1 MSGTTVLTENLSN
14 TTSKVSLTDDRKT
27 VAHNL
32 FLLIEKEYQKGNL
45 TVTKDKYDALVK
57 LRQESEKLK
66 SPSFHSISPSAPP
79 PLYPPLFYKFP
90 LPKPLVKTRS
100 SRAKPH
106 TRITF
111 KKIETVL
118 IAVLEA
124 LASLLDNL
132 HLFSKMPLFPKLL
145 LNLLKHTNR
154 LWVLILVFLIRKT
167 VSQLLNVMRK
177 EKKVLG
183 ELAILKGNTNSK
195 LLGKPTD
202 NDTGV
207 FQRYEKLLKD
217 LQFDKMML
225 KFELVGDFLD
235 LVFNIIELYSFP
247 VPEWILSTLNIAS
260 MAMSVYR
267 MNKDDEYTDDDI
279 NQDII

>member
-1 MSGTTVLTENLSN
+1 MSGTTVLTENISN
-14 TTSKVSLTDDRKT
+14 SKLAALLIEDRSA
-27 VAHNL
+27 VAKSL

-57 LRQESEKLK
+57 LRQDSEQLK
-66 SPSFHSISPSAPP
+66 SPPIRLQPVTIPP
-79 PLYPPLFYKFP
+79 PLYPPIFYKFA
-90 LPKPLVKTRS
+90 LPRSPVKNKS
-100 SRAKPH
+100 CRAKKK
-106 TRITF
+106 TGVTF
-111 KKIETVL
+111 KKIETFL

-145 LNLLKHTNR
+145 LNILKHTNR

-167 VSQLLNVMRK
+167 ISQLLNVMRK
-177 EKKVLG
+177 ERKVLG
-183 ELAILKGNTNSK
+183 ELSILKGNFNSK
-195 LLGKPTD
+195 LFDKQED
-202 NDTGV
+202 NGI
-207 FQRYEKLLKD
+207 FKRYEKVLKD

-225 KFELVGDFLD
+225 KFELVGDLLD
-235 LVFNIIELYSFP
+235 LGFNIIELYHFP
-247 VPEWILSTLNIAS
+247 VPEWIMSTLNFAS

-279 NQDII
+279 SQDII